1 MSRLDDIRLRIE
13 VQREVL
19 KRAQDKD
26 AEFLSKESILTEQLG
41 KETFRCMEHE
51 LHMAIFDEKA
61 KLLEL
66 EKEERDI
73 LYHSK

>member
-1 MSRLDDIRLRIE
+1 MSRLDDIRLRIK
-13 VQREVL
+13 VQREAL
-19 KRAQDKD
+19 RIAQDKD
-26 AEFLSKESILTEQLG
+26 AKFLSKKSILTEQLG
-41 KETFRCMEHE
+41 KEAFRCMEHE

-73 LYHSK
+73 LYNSK